1 MQECPTVLTLHCT
14 ASPNRDKH
22 LTVRLTM
29 FVTELCE
36 VGESKS
42 DDDGRE
48 RALSSA
54 DDLAHVDGD
63 LAICGPGR
71 HDCAVAGRVSEAKTQ
86 ISIVQ
91 RQGKCHWTYPDPD
104 G

>member
-1 MQECPTVLTLHCT
+1 MQECPTVLTLDCT
-14 ASPNRDKH
+14 ASPNRDRH
-22 LTVRLTM
+22 LTVRLNM
-29 FVTELCE
+29 FVTDLCE

-42 DDDGRE
+42 DDDGCE

-54 DDLAHVDGD
+54 DDLAHIDGD
-63 LAICGPGR
+63 LAVRGPWR
-71 HDCAVAGRVSEAKTQ
+71 HDGAVSGRVSEAITQ